1 MSLLRQNTDY
11 ALRVMVH
18 LAHDQTNGCISA
30 RTLAQEQEIS
40 YQFACKI
47 LQQLHEA
54 KLVDSTMGPKGG
66 YRISRPAEKITMNQ
80 VIEAVQGPID
90 LNRCMKGLMTCPRQ
104 SRCPVAEKLSTLQSH
119 IGNYLE
125 GITLAELSQNGHP
138 TTDLETK
145 HTCNSLDPSNTAGDK
160 HV

>member
-66 YRISRPAEKITMNQ
+66 YRLSRPAEKITMNQ
-80 VIEAVQGPID
+80 VIEAVQGTID

-104 SRCPVAEKLSTLQSH
+104 PRCPVTKKLSTLQNQ
-119 IGNYLE
+119 IENYLE
-125 GITLAELSQNGHP
+125 GITLAELSQYGHP
-138 TTDLETK
+138 ISEFDAKQTR
-145 HTCNSLDPSNTAGDK
+145 NPLDSSNPAGDK
-160 HV
+160 YV

>member
-54 KLVDSTMGPKGG
+54 KLVDSAMGPKGG
-66 YRISRPAEKITMNQ
+66 YRLSRPSDQITMSQ
-80 VIEAVQGPID
+80 VIQAVQGPID
-90 LNRCMKGLMTCPRQ
+90 LNRCMKGLTTCPRQ
-104 SRCPVAEKLSTLQSH
+104 PHCPVTDKLSTLQNH
-119 IGNYLE
+119 IENYLQ
-125 GITLAELSQNGHP
+125 GITLAELTQNGYP
-138 TTDLETK
+138 TTDLETE
-145 HTCNSLDPSNTAGDK
+145 HSCNSLDSSNAAGAK

>member
-18 LAHDQTNGCISA
+18 LADSDVNGCISA
-30 RTLAQEQEIS
+30 RTLAREQDIS

-66 YRISRPAEKITMNQ
+66 YRLSRPANEITMRQ
-80 VIEAVQGPID
+80 VIEAVQGPVD
-90 LNRCMKGLMTCPRQ
+90 LNRCMKGLATCPRQ
-104 SRCPVAEKLSTLQSH
+104 PCCPVTEKLAILQGR
-119 IGNYLE
+119 IEDYLE
-125 GITLAELSQNGHP
+125 HITLNQL
-138 TTDLETK
+138 T
-145 HTCNSLDPSNTAGDK
+145 SNCQPGDK
-160 HV
+160 SEKAPSEMSRNAIQAIGCEHD